1 MCSCL
6 QHPQLSELL
15 NFLLWELSVT
25 FYIFR
30 RQSLPSWSCW
40 FNLQL
45 VQLVGRFWVLV
56 TLPLGFNCGFISTS
70 ACGSFT
76 GVCSSGCPGGL
87 GFAPVR
93 ARCGGGA
100 AAWVAGVLAAPGT
113 QGSWWLG
120 QQEIQC
126 SRRVWQ
132 AVSASALQYSCLENP
147 LRWQKPTMSQRVR
160 HYRSNPTCIDA
171 RISFFLWQL
180 CPRESWAWRWRSCL
194 ACRDPGG
201 TKFAATRTA
210 STTGVMALSESFFE
224 PLVAGDQKASLANL
238 STRSGT

>member
-1 MCSCL
+1 M
-6 QHPQLSELL
+6 
-15 NFLLWELSVT
+15 
-25 FYIFR
+25 
-30 RQSLPSWSCW
+30 
-40 FNLQL
+40 
-45 VQLVGRFWVLV
+45 GRFWVLV

-132 AVSASALQYSCLENP
+132 PVLANTGEGNRNPLQYSCLGNP
-147 LRWQKPTMSQRVR
+147 MDRGAWQATAHEVSRVR
-160 HYRSNPTCIDA
+160 HD
-171 RISFFLWQL
+171 L
-180 CPRESWAWRWRSCL
+180 
-194 ACRDPGG
+194 
-201 TKFAATRTA
+201 ATRPHGKERR
-210 STTGVMALSESFFE
+210 S
-224 PLVAGDQKASLANL
+224 AN
-238 STRSGT
+238 